1 MRNNARVVLRCDDDF
16 VVMDLIGI
24 AVILHSTAR
33 EIVAI
38 AIFAPMTDVSF
49 FINDVMRAGEKI
61 QLSDVQA
68 RRKGI

>member
-24 AVILHSTAR
+24 AVIHSTAR

-61 QLSDVQA
+61 QL
-68 RRKGI
+68 